1 MARNRPRGSSS
12 VMLIVGAAAVAL
24 LVALNLLA
32 RTTAPP
38 RRVAAGPRDPI
49 ATAAPARPAPPA
61 PVVPAR
67 LDRNLFRPLV
77 VRQETRATPAPPPS
91 RPAAPPSSPVSPPP
105 TPPSVTD
112 RGTQDLAMVGV
123 IELGDTPRVL
133 LRHLVTG
140 ESRYLARGEECWG
153 FTVAEIHADRVV
165 LTRND
170 RRYTLGIADKEI
182 PGASPARSPFAGGG
196 PGFRR
201 PEGSFFDRDRFRGER
216 DRRREGGSDNPL
228 AEVFRAERWS
238 DRLRLLEQIKDRV
251 PAEQY
256 ERLHRFFSERVQSE
270 R

>member
-1 MARNRPRGSSS
+1 MKRNRPRGSSS
-12 VMLIVGAAAVAL
+12 VMLIIGTAVVAL

-32 RTTAPP
+32 RPAAPP
-38 RRVAAGPRDPI
+38 KRVAQVRAHNP
-49 ATAAPARPAPPA
+49 AASAAPVPAPP
-61 PVVPAR
+61 PLPGRV
-67 LDRNLFRPLV
+67 DRNLFRPLI
-77 VRQETRATPAPPPS
+77 VREESPSSPPPATAPAPP
-91 RPAAPPSSPVSPPP
+91 APRTTATPPP
-105 TPPSVTD
+105 TPVSVTD

-165 LTRND
+165 LTRSD

-182 PGASPARSPFAGGG
+182 PGASQGRPSLGGGG

-201 PEGSFFDRDRFRGER
+201 PEGSSFDRDRLRSESG
-216 DRRREGGSDNPL
+216 RRRDEGGADNPL

-238 DRLRLLEQIKDRV
+238 ERLRLLEQIKERI

-256 ERLHRFFSERVQSE
+256 ERLHRFFSERAQSE